1 MEISIIEFV
10 TYGLIAYAGMLVLI
24 ISVIKEVP
32 TTRSL
37 AIIRA
42 IFLMPSVIASGIL
55 ASSGVNIDFSSV
67 NTNNLIR
74 SVNTTQVWTE
84 TTTQT
89 NTVILQNP
97 VWIKFHFM
105 LFIVLIVY
113 IIIQILFIFTKF
125 DDSATKDKD

>member
-1 MEISIIEFV
+1 MQISLIEYI
-10 TYGLIAYAGMLVLI
+10 TYALIAYSGMLVLI

-37 AIIRA
+37 SIIRA
-42 IFLMPSVIASGIL
+42 IFLMPSVVAAGIL
-55 ASSGVNIDFSSV
+55 ASSGVDINLSNVVTS
-67 NTNNLIR
+67 NTIR

-84 TTTQT
+84 ATNQT
-89 NTVILQNP
+89 NTIVLQNP
-97 VWIKFHFM
+97 VWITFHFM

-113 IIIQILFIFTKF
+113 IIIQILFLFTKF